1 MKAIFAGFIV
11 RLQPICLSILRLLS
25 LLWLHL
31 GEQVIV
37 PISAIYL
44 PSQGL
49 LSGSN
54 LAVGG
59 YLAIED
65 LLITL
70 SRMLSTHL
78 IPCDFKGKTHR
89 L

>member
-1 MKAIFAGFIV
+1 MKAIFAGFIGQITNLFV
-11 RLQPICLSILRLLS
+11 IWGYCLCYGYILGDKS
-25 LLWLHL
+25 F
-31 GEQVIV
+31 V

-65 LLITL
+65 SLLITL
-70 SRMLSTHL
+70 IRMLSTHL
-78 IPCDFKGKTHR
+78 IQW

>member
-1 MKAIFAGFIV
+1 MKAIFWGFIV
-11 RLQPICLSILRLLS
+11 RPQPTYLSILRLLS
-25 LLWLHL
+25 RLWLHL
-31 GEQVIV
+31 GAQVTV

-65 LLITL
+65 LLTTL
-70 SRMLSTHL
+70 SRRFLL
-78 IPCDFKGKTHR
+78 I
-89 L
+89 

>member
-1 MKAIFAGFIV
+1 MKVVFLGFIV
-11 RLQPICLSILRLLS
+11 RPQPTYWSILRLPS
-25 LLWLHL
+25 QLWLHL
-31 GEQVIV
+31 GAQVIV

-49 LSGSN
+49 LSGSS

-65 LLITL
+65 LLTTL
-70 SRMLSTHL
+70 SRRFLL
-78 IPCDFKGKTHR
+78 I
-89 L
+89 